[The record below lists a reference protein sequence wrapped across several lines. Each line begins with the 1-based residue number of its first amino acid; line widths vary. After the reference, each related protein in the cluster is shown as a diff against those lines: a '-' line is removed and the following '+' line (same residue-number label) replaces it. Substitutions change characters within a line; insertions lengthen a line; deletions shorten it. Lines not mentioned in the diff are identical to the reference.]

1 MINSTEI
8 LNELMGIS
16 PLLAG
21 LEKVNVFQVPEGYF
35 DKLDERLFNFALA
48 NTNDDLFINKGNP
61 QYVPE
66 GYFDSLS
73 TNILA
78 KIRKLNPEVVT
89 EESASLS
96 PLLYSLKDKTVFKVP
111 EGYFDS
117 LGSNVLAKIK
127 ESNIE
132 KPEEGL
138 QNLSP
143 LLYSLKDKNAFKIP
157 EGYFDSLG
165 SNVLAKIKES
175 NVETSKEELQN
186 LSPLLYSLKD
196 ENVFKVPEE
205 YFDSLG
211 SNVLAKIKESNV
223 ETSKEETQ
231 NLSPLLY
238 SLKDENVFKVPE
250 GYFENF
256 AGDLI
261 NKLQPSKAKIVVM
274 RPRNTWMKIAA
285 AAVITGIIAIS
296 SLRIFNNSSNI
307 NNSNPLLTASAD
319 VPRDVNDSY
328 KFKTEE
334 QLDAGIARLSDDEII
349 KYLERNG
356 NVMDNELLLNNTDV
370 SELPSESDYLYD
382 ENTLNSY
389 LGKIVEKGKSQ

>member
-1 MINSTEI
+1 MTNSTEI

-127 ESNIE
+127 ESN
-132 KPEEGL
+132 
-138 QNLSP
+138 
-143 LLYSLKDKNAFKIP
+143 
-157 EGYFDSLG
+157 
-165 SNVLAKIKES
+165 
-175 NVETSKEELQN
+175 VETSKEEL
-186 LSPLLYSLKD
+186 
-196 ENVFKVPEE
+196 
-205 YFDSLG
+205 
-211 SNVLAKIKESNV
+211 
-223 ETSKEETQ
+223 Q